1 MWDEEDCVD
10 PWAPPKAAYRTSRS
24 VMSKKN
30 KKKKGSRLYIPDKDP
45 TSIGEPSLNTEM
57 DASDGT
63 MTFQPTKESTNELL
77 SSLQT
82 LVLHTLEQQNASSR
96 PVTQSAA
103 DLHREDCNSTASTP
117 TSASSAATTR
127 TRCTRP
133 SFAPV
138 RPSSA
143 LRSEMTPRY
152 EPPGPVEAQQDSMV
166 AKRTPHFRNLRR
178 PRSTSRSTIQHLSVS
193 WCTTSTISTIRT

>member
-1 MWDEEDCVD
+1 MIRLAWKKAVEIVQRVINQPCALLILDLFHLVLSRWLFTLMWDEEVCVD
-10 PWAPPKAAYRTSRS
+10 SWAPPNVAYRTSRS
-24 VMSKKN
+24 VMIKKSKE
-30 KKKKGSRLYIPDKDP
+30 KKGSSLYIPDDEP

-82 LVLHTLEQQNASSR
+82 LVLPTLEQRNPSSR
-96 PVTQSAA
+96 PITQAAA
-103 DLHREDCNSTASTP
+103 DLHREDCSSTASTP

-152 EPPGPVEAQQDSMV
+152 EPPGLMLS
-166 AKRTPHFRNLRR
+166 RTA
-178 PRSTSRSTIQHLSVS
+178 
-193 WCTTSTISTIRT
+193 W